1 MQELSDMQFKWL
13 ARDFSDELERESAK
27 KMQPRSVFKRLE
39 FNCQLSHFHF
49 NLKCSLVGALYFLG
63 LVFVSSCVL
72 AKTSCKTSDT
82 NKDV

>member
-1 MQELSDMQFKWL
+1 MQKLL
-13 ARDFSDELERESAK
+13 
-27 KMQPRSVFKRLE
+27 PRSNFKRLE
-39 FNCQLSHFHF
+39 FSCQFLHFDF

-72 AKTSCKTSDT
+72 AETSCKTSDT